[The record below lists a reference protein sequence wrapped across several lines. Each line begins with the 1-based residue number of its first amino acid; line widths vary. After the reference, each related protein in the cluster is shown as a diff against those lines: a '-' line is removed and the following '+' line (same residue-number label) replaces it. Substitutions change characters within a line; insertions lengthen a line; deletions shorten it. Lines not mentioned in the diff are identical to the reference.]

1 MKNFLLLF
9 LLTVTGACSRPVPDR
24 QHTREIF
31 NAGGLQVITSFANRQ
46 QQTMSVLFGNTAAET
61 CALGGYKTH
70 VPGEIF
76 KLVTF
81 KQAGNKYWYGSY
93 INGAVQSIET
103 ITAAADAPEHLEY
116 RLERRHGKGRET
128 GPAARISYIF
138 SHSPSVFP

>member
-9 LLTVTGACSRPVPDR
+9 FITVAGACNQPAPAPA
-24 QHTREIF
+24 HTREIF
-31 NAGGLQVITSFANRQ
+31 NAGDLQVITSFANRQ

-81 KQAGNKYWYGSY
+81 KQADNKYWYGSY

-103 ITAAADAPEHLEY
+103 ITTTADAPEQLIY
-116 RLERRHGKGRET
+116 RLERRRDKGTEAI
-128 GPAARISYIF
+128 PAIRIGYIF
-138 SHSPSVFP
+138 SHRPSVFP

>member
-9 LLTVTGACSRPVPDR
+9 FITIAAACSNPAPDK

-31 NAGGLQVITSFANRQ
+31 NAGDLQVITSFANRQ
-46 QQTMSVLFGNTAAET
+46 QQTMCVLFGNTAAET

-81 KQAGNKYWYGSY
+81 KQADNKYWYGSY

-103 ITAAADAPEHLEY
+103 ITTDAPGQLTY
-116 RLERRHGKGRET
+116 RLERRHSKGE
-128 GPAARISYIF
+128 GASPAGRISYIF
-138 SHSPSVFP
+138 SHPPSVFP

>member
-9 LLTVTGACSRPVPDR
+9 FITVTGACNNPLPDQ

-31 NAGGLQVITSFANRQ
+31 DAGGLQVITSFANRQ

-61 CALGGYKTH
+61 SALGGYKTH

-81 KQAGNKYWYGSY
+81 KQADNKYWYGSY

-103 ITAAADAPEHLEY
+103 ISTTANAANQLSY
-116 RLERRHGKGRET
+116 RLERGRHSGDNGE
-128 GPAARISYIF
+128 PAARISYIF
-138 SHSPSVFP
+138 SHRPSVFP

>member
-9 LLTVTGACSRPVPDR
+9 FLTIAGACSQPVPDH

-31 NAGGLQVITSFANRQ
+31 NAAGLQVITSFANRQ

-70 VPGEIF
+70 VPGEVF
-76 KLVTF
+76 KLLTF
-81 KQAGNKYWYGSY
+81 KQADNKYWYGSY

-103 ITAAADAPEHLEY
+103 IATTAGAADQLSY
-116 RLERRHGKGRET
+116 RLERGRHSSGNVS
-128 GPAARISYIF
+128 PAARISYIF
-138 SHSPSVFP
+138 SHRPSVFP